1 MRRSYGDVDAEEL
14 VLLPYR
20 RLMQY
25 PILLAMI
32 ESGAAAPPDGD
43 GDEEDGDDGG
53 GVPAGCARFLASE
66 CVGPVGEASSST
78 AGGDGVG
85 GAWRLDVRV
94 ATFGRRPLG

>member
-43 GDEEDGDDGG
+43 GDEDDGDEGG

-66 CVGPVGEASSST
+66 CVGPVGEVVINGGRRRRRRRVASH
-78 AGGDGVG
+78 
-85 GAWRLDVRV
+85 VRV
-94 ATFGRRPLG
+94 ATIGRRPLG